1 MEERRKGKR
10 KDRDTY
16 IFTLQ
21 KVLSKVDGL
30 ITVRVEITHSS
41 VDKWTN
47 KMWYIYVME
56 FHSAVKRNEVLVPAT
71 A

>member
-1 MEERRKGKR
+1 METRRKGKR
-10 KDRDTY
+10 KGRDTY

-21 KVLSKVDGL
+21 KILSKVDGL
-30 ITVRVEITHSS
+30 ITVKVEITHSS

-47 KMWYIYVME
+47 KMWYAYVME
-56 FHSAVKRNEVLVPAT
+56 FHSAVRRNEVLVHAT